1 MSRPGAATPW
11 LSAEPDAS
19 VMLEDLRRLGRR
31 NRNHPW
37 PLLLLVLAAVALGL
51 YRGATYRPV
60 YEARIALRIIENDV
74 GLDTRPRPAAALRA
88 WVSTVALS
96 EGNLIQVL
104 ERYNPYPRARLRGMD
119 QAVEEL
125 RDDIEVDVW
134 RNEFLSEDP
143 RDVLGRAARVAIG
156 YKHADAAVAWNVVE
170 ALVKATVE
178 EQRQMRKAQVAY
190 LARGLDPAL
199 QRAREE
205 LAQRQVEFARAQV
218 ESARSRM
225 ASVRL
230 FGLREDIE
238 RLQGDVDRLRV
249 SRDEA
254 QLRLQVENLD
264 LGLQADIIDQERP
277 QPRPYRARVMAF
289 FALVFGLCALV
300 LGGVVLK
307 AFDRGVY
314 DIEDVR
320 RLGYSVWGALPPYPG
335 DGVGRMAQRLQ
346 AARKGQGPRWGA
358 GPRRAK
364 PAGT

>member
-1 MSRPGAATPW
+1 M
-11 LSAEPDAS
+11 
-19 VMLEDLRRLGRR
+19 
-31 NRNHPW
+31 
-37 PLLLLVLAAVALGL
+37 
-51 YRGATYRPV
+51 
-60 YEARIALRIIENDV
+60 
-74 GLDTRPRPAAALRA
+74 
-88 WVSTVALS
+88 ALS

-170 ALVKATVE
+170 ALVKATVD

-230 FGLREDIE
+230 YGLREDIE
-238 RLQGDVDRLRV
+238 RLQGEVDRLRV

-335 DGVGRMAQRLQ
+335 EKPLPTADYAALFRGLGLGPGGLAVAWSGLPDQAPASGVEGVGSNNWVVTPGASTTGCSTWPARVASFLSCVRTMAR
-346 AARKGQGPRWGA
+346 
-358 GPRRAK
+358 
-364 PAGT
+364 